1 VKRVVVIAVSFLI
14 LAAVAGATTP
24 LSEGKLVFT
33 TNGDGIT
40 DRLEI
45 GVANPDG
52 SGFKK
57 LTHHSITGG
66 GAVWTSDGRALVFG
80 VDDSFTG
87 RFAYWRMRPNGTGF
101 LHLPAEDGD
110 RVSPSGR
117 LIARFTAYG
126 IELVNTRGK
135 RVRRVPLRLGRD
147 DGYDAAPLWS
157 PDGRWL
163 ALTIG
168 TETDS
173 SEYERVLVVA
183 LRRHTPPHFLSKRVP
198 SRFESADA
206 WSPDGKRLATTVTV
220 GESTHDALFVVG
232 REGRVR
238 VRLSRDVSGATG
250 ESWAPDSRR
259 LAYVQRRGGI
269 YIVGADGR
277 GRHLVAASKGLH
289 MAVGAYL
296 PVAWSPRRELLAFG
310 DRDGLWLVRSDGK
323 GRRRLTRRGAGSE
336 VSWSPNGR
344 RLVFGDAER
353 IFVTD
358 TSGRSLHAITAS
370 RVWDDAPAWSRD
382 ATRIAFIRG
391 PAGFRDPDQISVVTM
406 DAKGRSSVRLGTG
419 YDPHWSPDGSRVAF
433 VQVAHLD
440 PADTGRLGRGRILV
454 VPGAGGTPKQVA
466 VGTAPTWSPDGTRIA
481 FMRYGF
487 GAEERSGEIVHFA
500 DRSTL
505 LIAAADGSG
514 EREVASRVSSND
526 EPLYYRPQWSPDG
539 SRIAVFTGGTSD
551 QPESIRLVDPATGVA
566 QTLDT
571 GDLIPDAVVVWSPDA
586 TRLAYLAG
594 GGAAIGTI
602 RADGTNPRLILTSQ
616 NTSKLFY
623 REPAWSSDSTRLAF
637 PRCADADDD
646 TRKCDIYTALAD
658 GTAQQRV
665 TRTIGLEG
673 SVAWSASP

>member
-1 VKRVVVIAVSFLI
+1 MKRLGVIAVSFPI

-33 TNGDGIT
+33 TNGDGVS

-52 SGFKK
+52 SGFMK
-57 LTHHSITGG
+57 LTHHSITGS
-66 GAVWTSDGRALVFG
+66 GAVWTSDGRAVIFG
-80 VDDSFTG
+80 VGDSFTG
-87 RFAYWRMRPNGTGF
+87 RSAYWRMRPNGTGF
-101 LHLPAEDGD
+101 LRLPAEAGD
-110 RVSPSGR
+110 AVSPSGR
-117 LIARFTAYG
+117 VVARFSASG
-126 IELVNTRGK
+126 IELVNMRG
-135 RVRRVPLRLGRD
+135 RRMRRIPLPLGRN

-173 SEYERVLVVA
+173 SEYDRVLVVA
-183 LRRHTPPHFLSKRVP
+183 LRRRTPPHFLSRRRRN
-198 SRFESADA
+198 RFESADA
-206 WSPDGKRLATTVTV
+206 WSPDGTRLATTVTV
-220 GESTHDALFVVG
+220 AESSHDSLFVVG

-238 VRLSRDVSGATG
+238 VRLSRDVSGATL

-269 YIVGADGR
+269 YVVGADGR
-277 GRHLVAASKGLH
+277 GRRLVTASKGLH
-289 MAVGAYL
+289 TAVGAYL
-296 PVAWSPRRELLAFG
+296 PVAWSPRGHLLALG
-310 DRDGLWLVRSDGK
+310 DRDGLWLMRSDGK
-323 GRRRLTRRGAGSE
+323 GRRRLTRRGAGSS

-344 RLVFGDAER
+344 RLVFGDADR
-353 IFVTD
+353 IFVID
-358 TSGRSLHAITAS
+358 TSGRGLHAITAS
-370 RVWDDAPAWSRD
+370 PVWDDAPEWSRD

-391 PAGFRDPDQISVVTM
+391 PAGFRDPDRISVVTM
-406 DAKGRSSVRLGTG
+406 DAKGRNSVRLGTG

-466 VGTAPTWSPDGTRIA
+466 LGTAPTWSPDGTRIA

-487 GAEERSGEIVHFA
+487 VREEHSGEIVHFA

-514 EREVASRVSSND
+514 EREVVSRDSSND
-526 EPLYYRPQWSPDG
+526 EPLYYTPRWSPDG
-539 SRIAVFTGGTSD
+539 SRIAVLAGGTYDRS
-551 QPESIRLVDPATGVA
+551 SIRLVDPTTGVA

-571 GDLIPDAVVVWSPDA
+571 GDPIPDGGVVWSPDA
-586 TRLAYLAG
+586 TRLAFTAG
-594 GGAAIGTI
+594 GGADIGTI
-602 RADGTNPRLILTSQ
+602 RADGTNARLILTST

-623 REPAWSSDSTRLAF
+623 GDPAWSPDSTRLAF
-637 PRCADADDD
+637 PRCADAGND
-646 TRKCDIYTALAD
+646 TRKCDVYTALAD
-658 GTAQQRV
+658 GTAQHRV
-665 TRTIGLEG
+665 TRTIGVEG
-673 SVAWSASP
+673 SVAWGASP